1 MEPPR
6 AVVYEPYDPGQS
18 PEGAALDFH
27 EVMARRRSVRHF
39 SRREVSRETIDTL
52 VRIAGTA
59 PSGAH
64 KQPWTFVAVHDGE
77 LKRRIREGAEQE
89 ERLFYEERAPQRW
102 LRDLKPFGTDASKPF
117 LEDAPW
123 LIVVF
128 KHLRG
133 AEDGEQ
139 TYYVNESVGISVG
152 FLLAAIHHAGLVAL
166 THTPSPMAFLREI
179 LRRPP
184 HEKPFLLIPVGYP
197 MDGCVVPDLRRKP
210 LDEFLVIDSGSD

>member
-102 LRDLKPFGTDASKPF
+102 LRDLTPFGTDASKAF

-133 AEDGEQ
+133 AHDGEQ
-139 TYYVNESVGISVG
+139 TYYVTESVGIATG
-152 FLLAAIHHAGLVAL
+152 ILITALHHAGLVTL
-166 THTPSPMAFLREI
+166 THTPSPMKFLNEVLARPDNERAFLI
-179 LRRPP
+179 L
-184 HEKPFLLIPVGYP
+184 VCGYP
-197 MDGCVVPDLRRKP
+197 
-210 LDEFLVIDSGSD
+210 DEGATIPEITKKSIEDIATFVE